1 MDSGFGEEAL
11 FTGSYYKVR
20 ETVVLGSLVPSKQP
34 LLETAAVWEEGQAE
48 VVGAGSTVNF
58 PARGPYAF
66 LPSSLRPTS
75 EEALKWSE
83 SLEKLLL
90 HKCE

>member
-1 MDSGFGEEAL
+1 MS
-11 FTGSYYKVR
+11 TGSYYKVR
-20 ETVVLGSLVPSKQP
+20 EAVVLGNPVPSKQ
-34 LLETAAVWEEGQAE
+34 LLPEAAVLGRRPGSWGWGI
-48 VVGAGSTVNF
+48 GAGSRVSF
-58 PARGPYAF
+58 PARGPYTL
-66 LPSSLRPTS
+66 LPSPLRPTS